1 MSKSMSHSCYP
12 HSFDSKEEELA
23 FFKADKSKPPNNKS
37 RPVPVEAPLRG
48 APQAKSEPKIKPL
61 GVGSP
66 GGKRSWIIDQ
76 FLARGAVVLL
86 AAEKG
91 SAKTS
96 LLMQAA
102 FAISQGSPNFLGE
115 LTCQRSRVLFIQAD
129 EPEADTEQK
138 RRIMGLPEGA
148 YAVSFWDQTLDLDWL
163 EKLLGEKRFDVVII
177 DSATK
182 GLTEE
187 NAEVQD
193 SGFTRKL
200 YRLSSLISKAGVS
213 CVVTT
218 HLNKPADMKPRHM
231 VTDYDIAGLS
241 TIGNA
246 VQDIW
251 GLVRV
256 LGTDDQFQLNCLG
269 KRNCRIHTRWKL
281 QGDETFLSFELTEVG
296 NSQDKP
302 SDRRVL
308 REKILCFLKTVK
320 ESDLNTITEA
330 TGSKYKVISRY
341 CSELFGE
348 GLIERSVGP
357 STGGRPP
364 VIYFLRP

>member
-1 MSKSMSHSCYP
+1 MSESIYP
-12 HSFDSKEEELA
+12 YNFESKEEELA
-23 FFKADKSKPPNNKS
+23 FFKGQTNPQWTNHAKQVHSHH
-37 RPVPVEAPLRG
+37 PLRT
-48 APQAKSEPKIKPL
+48 PSKLKKEPTIKPL

-76 FLARGAVVLL
+76 FLAKGAVVLL

-96 LLMQAA
+96 FLMQAA
-102 FAISQGSPNFLGE
+102 FAMSQGSPDFLGE
-115 LTCQRSRVLFIQAD
+115 LTCKKTSVLFIQAD

-148 YAVSFWDQTLDLDWL
+148 YAVSFWNQTLDLDWL
-163 EKLLGEKRFDVVII
+163 EELLEKKRFDVVII

-200 YRLSSLISKAGVS
+200 YRLSSLISKAGIS

-218 HLNKPADMKPRHM
+218 HLNKPADMKPRHV

-256 LGTDDQFQLNCLG
+256 LGTDDQFLLNCLG

-302 SDRRVL
+302 SVRRGL

-330 TGSKYKVISRY
+330 TGSNYKVVSRY

-348 GLIERSVGP
+348 GLIERSIGP

-364 VIYFLRP
+364 VIYFLPP

>member
-1 MSKSMSHSCYP
+1 MSASIYP
-12 HSFDSKEEELA
+12 HHFESKEDELA
-23 FFKADKSKPPNNKS
+23 FFEAQKHRPPNRRS
-37 RPVPVEAPLRG
+37 RQVPVNQPPRG

-61 GVGSP
+61 GAGSP
-66 GGKRSWIIDQ
+66 GGKRSWVIDQ
-76 FLARGAVVLL
+76 FLAKGAVVLL

-96 LLMQAA
+96 FLMQAA
-102 FAISQGSPNFLGE
+102 FAMSQGSPDFLGE
-115 LTCQRSRVLFIQAD
+115 LPCQRSRVLFIQAD

-148 YAVSFWDQTLDLDWL
+148 FEVSFWDQTLCLDWL
-163 EKLLGEKRFDVVII
+163 ETLLQEKRFDVVII

-187 NAEVQD
+187 SAEVQD

-200 YRLSSLISKAGVS
+200 YRLSSLISKAEVS
-213 CVVTT
+213 CIVTT
-218 HLNKPADMKPRHM
+218 HLNKPEDKKPRHV

-246 VQDIW
+246 IQDIW
-251 GLVRV
+251 GLVRIP
-256 LGTDDQFQLNCLG
+256 GTEDEFQLNCLG
-269 KRNCRIHTRWKL
+269 KRNCRIYTRWKL

-296 NSQDKP
+296 SSQDKP
-302 SDRRVL
+302 SVRRRL
-308 REKILCFLKTVK
+308 REAILSFLKTVD
-320 ESDLNTITEA
+320 EADLDTITKA
-330 TGSKYKVISRY
+330 TNSTYKVVSRY
-341 CSELFGE
+341 CAELFAE
-348 GLIERSVGP
+348 GLIERSFGP

-364 VIYFLRP
+364 VIYFLPP